1 MKTKLLSFLLQWLD
15 FTLPNPTA
23 FFLRRRL
30 RAFAPNFNGKVLD
43 VGAGDQPYRKLFRN
57 IGEYH
62 ATNTRRHYQIN
73 NLEPDEGTD
82 FWIDDASSLPFENES
97 YDGLLCFQVLSVLE
111 NPAAFF
117 EEMKRVLIAGA
128 PVLLST
134 DFIYPL
140 WSSEDYM
147 RHSVHHLAKLAEN
160 HGFEVVEIQSL
171 GSYKTLRFSLLSRY
185 LKYYPARLM
194 KMNQILLL
202 PSAVFYLFMLLL
214 SPLIGFAGRLACSLE
229 RNIRDEFT
237 FSPFLLVFMRKK
249 GDVQ

>member
-1 MKTKLLSFLLQWLD
+1 MQWLD
-15 FTLPNPTA
+15 FTLMNPTA

-43 VGAGDQPYRKLFRN
+43 VGAGDQPYRHIFQN
-57 IGEYH
+57 IDEYH
-62 ATNTRRHYQIN
+62 GTNTRRHYQIN
-73 NLEPDEGTD
+73 KLKPDEGTD
-82 FWIDDASSLPFENES
+82 FWIDDASSLPFENET

-111 NPAAFF
+111 NPPAFF
-117 EEMKRVLIAGA
+117 EEMKRVLKAGA

-147 RHSVHHLAKLAEN
+147 RHSVHHLAKLAKN
-160 HGFEVVEIQSL
+160 NGFEVVEIQSL

-185 LKYYPARLM
+185 LKYYPSRLI
-194 KMNQILLL
+194 KMNKILLL
-202 PSAVFYLFMLLL
+202 SSAVFYLFMLLL
-214 SPLIGFAGRLACSLE
+214 APLIGFAGWLACSLE

-237 FSPFLLVFMRKK
+237 FSPFLLMFMRKK